1 MNARLTAR
9 QIARTIALT
18 CGPADRKHAEQI
30 LARYGSGSG
39 HERRRVLALLPVP
52 LRRALDRT
60 PNAPQTPRERP
71 DRPGVRP

>member
-1 MNARLTAR
+1 MTARLTPR

-52 LRRALDRT
+52 LRRSLDRT
-60 PNAPQTPRERP
+60 PNTPHTPRHRP
-71 DRPGVRP
+71 HRPEARP